1 MFVSIQTYDSA
12 AKMWY
17 IPRDMR
23 HRPQAWVKHSGT
35 LWDDDAVF
43 QGAGWVN

>member
-1 MFVSIQTYDSA
+1 MG
-12 AKMWY
+12 KMWY

-23 HRPQAWVKHSGT
+23 HRPQARVEHSGK